1 MMPRLV
7 VVPIK
12 DDRSADLS
20 SSFAVADIRRLA
32 PAHDETQSLL
42 NVVLPI
48 NGRAEGD
55 EMVLEPGSYLFRVR
69 MPSGETL
76 IETLQVDA
84 TWPRSTVL
92 VVADELGFRRREK
105 RRTSDSLNAASS
117 SNYSLIEAD
126 TLDREVTA
134 QPPGQKKQWLWSKHV
149 LSTPMPSWLSDTD
162 GFRTLISDL
171 GDNAAPYVLHRLKV
185 KPIESPLVALRD
197 ERASPGD
204 IAMSLF
210 GQALAIQPTKVAA
223 TSSGFSLS
231 QWKVAEKGKVDPA
244 EQARYYGV
252 LVANTGDGSMVQKV
266 ASIPDRWIGL
276 DGTKDDFFR
285 AEIVEHPDFSS
296 GARIRLS
303 VTDPRAMSLMSFLQ
317 TGDLDAALAVS
328 RPARGFVRQGAQNAY
343 AAVAAAYALVYAPA
357 GAGNPGW
364 EEWVL
369 ELARNRSDIPDGKIL
384 EATLLLQ
391 REVPRVFFAG
401 AEFPPAVVERRL
413 ERAWGCVQEAVRR
426 GPPVFRLGLRLLEE
440 NIRILR
446 DSGADVVDHS
456 AAVAAANV
464 TGWLRARVDPY
475 QPLCVFDVS

>member
-1 MMPRLV
+1 MMPRLE

-12 DDRSADLS
+12 GGKSADLS
-20 SSFAVADIRRLA
+20 SSFAVADIRRLTSA
-32 PAHDETQSLL
+32 RDETQALL

-55 EMVLEPGSYLFRVR
+55 EMVLEPGSYQFRVR

-76 IETLQVDA
+76 IETIHIDA
-84 TWPRSTVL
+84 TWPWSTVL
-92 VVADELGFRRREK
+92 VVADEPGFRRREQ

-126 TLDREVTA
+126 SFVREVTA
-134 QPPGQKKQWLWSKHV
+134 QPSGRKKQWLWSKHV
-149 LSTPMPSWLSDTD
+149 LSAPMPSWLSDTD
-162 GFRTLISDL
+162 GFRSLISDL
-171 GDNAAPYVLHRLKV
+171 GDIAAPYVLHRLKV
-185 KPIESPLVALRD
+185 KPIESPLALRD

-210 GQALAIQPTKVAA
+210 GQALAIQPTKVAT
-223 TSSGFSLS
+223 TSSGSSLS
-231 QWKVAEKGKVDPA
+231 QWKVAEKGKVDPL
-244 EQARYYGV
+244 EQARYYAV
-252 LVANTGDGSMVQKV
+252 LVANTGGGTMVQKV

-276 DGTKDDFFR
+276 DGTKDDVFR
-285 AEIVEHPDFSS
+285 AEIVEHPDFN
-296 GARIRLS
+296 GGTRIRLS

-328 RPARGFVRQGAQNAY
+328 SPAMGFVRQGTQNAY

-357 GAGNPGW
+357 GSGNPGW

-391 REVPRVFFAG
+391 REVSGVFFAG
-401 AEFPPAVVERRL
+401 AEFPPTAVERRL

-426 GPPVFRLGLRLLEE
+426 GPPVFSLGLRLLEE

-446 DSGADVVDHS
+446 DSGAEVVDSS